1 MMTNSYFGDDR
12 CVCGA
17 VPGDGG
23 AGGDAAPAPG
33 AGPGPEAQ
41 AGGRRCLAQGMH
53 HDHDCMVMV

>member
-1 MMTNSYFGDDR
+1 MMTYSCFVDDR

-33 AGPGPEAQ
+33 AGAGSEAQ
-41 AGGRRCLAQGMH
+41 AGGRRCLAQGMSKGGIK
-53 HDHDCMVMV
+53 V